1 MHISTLRASGGSV
14 IVTIPKALL
23 DSLGLAPDAKV
34 GLTIERDR
42 IVLQPRPRPK
52 YTVAELMAKCD
63 PSAPW
68 SEEEKAWEAA
78 KPVGRESW

>member
-23 DSLGLAPDAKV
+23 ESLGLAPDAKV

-42 IVLQPRPRPK
+42 IVMQPQPRPK

-63 PSAPW
+63 LSAPW
-68 SEEEKAWEAA
+68 SEEEKAWDATEPA
-78 KPVGRESW
+78 GREIW